1 LSKGASMAR
10 RKKTTFLDDVFQL
23 VAMLPWWAGVMFAV
37 FSYGVLH
44 HYATIDFK
52 PVGGMDHLSSNI
64 ISGVS
69 KQLASFAQYIFP
81 LVALAGA
88 LASFM
93 GRRKRE
99 GLVSTVADN
108 KSNAVVS
115 GMSWKD
121 FELLVGEGFR
131 LKGYTVVENGGGG
144 ADGGID
150 LSLKKDGEVFLVQ
163 CKQWRAY
170 KVSVSIVR
178 ELFGVMVAHGAAGGF
193 VVTSGVFTE
202 DARKFALGR
211 NIELIDGTALAAMIS
226 QAKTNRSKP
235 AMMEKAQTPE
245 PSTGTASP
253 SVVPVSVP
261 LSFVSCPLCGGAM
274 VKRIAK
280 QGPNSGNS
288 FWGCKTFPKC
298 RGVLP
303 DSK

>member
-1 LSKGASMAR
+1 MAR
-10 RKKTTFLDDVFQL
+10 RKKTTFLDDVFHL
-23 VAMLPWWAGVMFAV
+23 VAMLPWWAGVMLALL
-37 FSYGVLH
+37 SYVVLH

-69 KQLASFAQYIFP
+69 RQLASFAQYIFP

-88 LASFM
+88 LASFL
-93 GRRKRE
+93 GRRKRK

-131 LKGYTVVENGGGG
+131 LKGFTVVENGGGG
-144 ADGGID
+144 ADGGIEMT
-150 LSLKKDGEVFLVQ
+150 LKKDGEVFLVQ

-170 KVSVSIVR
+170 KVSVNIVR
-178 ELFGVMVAHGAAGGF
+178 ELFGVMAAHGAAGGF

-202 DARKFALGR
+202 DARKFAQGR
-211 NIELIDGTALAAMIS
+211 NIELIDGTVLAAMIS
-226 QAKTNRSKP
+226 QAKANRSKP
-235 AMMEKAQTPE
+235 AVTVKAPASTPE
-245 PSTGTASP
+245 PASVSDSP
-253 SVVPVSVP
+253 SVKPASVP

-288 FWGCKTFPKC
+288 FWGCKAFPMC